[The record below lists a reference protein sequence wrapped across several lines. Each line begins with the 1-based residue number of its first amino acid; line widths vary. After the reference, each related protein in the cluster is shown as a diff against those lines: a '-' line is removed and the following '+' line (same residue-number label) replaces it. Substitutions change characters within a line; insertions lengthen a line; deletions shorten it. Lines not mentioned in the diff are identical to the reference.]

1 MSTNRPRLTPAMA
14 DVRRAVRGLLVDI
27 FADALPTS
35 PDADAVSSME
45 TAASAAPRQPSPEAP
60 LILVALSGGPDSLAL
75 AAATAFE
82 APRAGL
88 RAGAVIVDHNLQAG
102 SAGVAERAAEQAR
115 HLGLDPVL
123 IRLVEVLPASG
134 PEADARS
141 ARYEALDAAREDSHA
156 VAILLGHT
164 LDDQAETVLL
174 GLTRGAG
181 PTSISGMSSISGFNL
196 RPLLAIRRSQTE
208 QACADQGLEPWH
220 DPHNLDATYTRVR
233 IRRSVMPVLEKEL
246 GPGIAEA
253 LARTAEHVREDAAT
267 LDSLANDMVQGL
279 IMPGTGSEVALDANA
294 LADAP
299 RSIHTRVIRI
309 VALAAFG
316 VSLTSAHTN
325 AIALL
330 VTNWHGQGAAHV
342 PGIRVE
348 RQGFRLV
355 FVPTESE

>member
-1 MSTNRPRLTPAMA
+1 MA
-14 DVRRAVRGLLVDI
+14 DVRRAVRDMLNDI
-27 FADALPTS
+27 FSDAQEAAQTPDVTVPS
-35 PDADAVSSME
+35 VAPDA
-45 TAASAAPRQPSPEAP
+45 P
-60 LILVALSGGPDSLAL
+60 LVLVALSGGPDSLAL

-82 APRAGL
+82 APRVGV
-88 RAGAVIVDHNLQAG
+88 RAGAIVIDHNLQVG
-102 SAGVAERAAEQAR
+102 SAGVAETAAEQAR
-115 HLGLDPVL
+115 QLGLAPVL
-123 IRLVEVLPASG
+123 IRQVESVAASG

-141 ARYEALDAAREDSHA
+141 ARYQALADVREESGAA
-156 VAILLGHT
+156 AILLGHT

-181 PTSISGMSSISGFNL
+181 PTSLGGMQRITGFYL
-196 RPLLAIRRSQTE
+196 RPLLGILRVTTE
-208 QACADQGLEPWH
+208 SACADQGLEPWS
-220 DPHNLDATYTRVR
+220 DPHNVDATFTRVR
-233 IRRSVMPVLEKEL
+233 IRRDVMPILEKEL
-246 GPGIAEA
+246 GPGIAQA
-253 LARTAEHVREDAAT
+253 LARTAEHLREDAAT

-279 IMPGTGSEVALDANA
+279 IMPGKGPEVALDANA

-299 RSIHTRVIRI
+299 RAIYTRVIRI

-316 VSLTSAHTN
+316 VSLTSAHTS

-330 VTNWHGQGAAHV
+330 VTNWHGQGPAHV

>member
-1 MSTNRPRLTPAMA
+1 MA
-14 DVRRAVRGLLVDI
+14 DVRRAVRELLTEI
-27 FADALPTS
+27 FEGA
-35 PDADAVSSME
+35 PDSTLV
-45 TAASAAPRQPSPEAP
+45 
-60 LILVALSGGPDSLAL
+60 LVAFSGGPDSLAL

-88 RAGAVIVDHNLQAG
+88 RAGAVIIDHNLQAD
-102 SAGVAERAAEQAR
+102 SAAVAERAASQAR
-115 HLGLDPVL
+115 ELGLDPVL
-123 IRLVEVLPASG
+123 IRAVEVMPASG
-134 PEADARS
+134 PEADART
-141 ARYEALDAAREDSHA
+141 ARYAALALARDETNAA
-156 VAILLGHT
+156 AILLGHT

-181 PTSISGMSSISGFNL
+181 PTSIGGMSPVTGFYL
-196 RPLLAIRRSQTE
+196 RPLLGIRRSMTE
-208 QACADQGLEPWH
+208 AACADQDLEPWN

-233 IRRSVMPVLEKEL
+233 IRHAVMPVLEKEL

-253 LARTAEHVREDAAT
+253 LARTAEHLREDAAT
-267 LDSLANDMVQGL
+267 LDSLANDTMQSL
-279 IMPGTGSEVALDANA
+279 IMPGAGPEVSLDANA

-299 RSIHTRVIRI
+299 RAIYTRVIRI
-309 VALAAFG
+309 VAQAAFG
-316 VSLTSAHTN
+316 VSLTSAHTT

-355 FVPTESE
+355 FVPTDNE